1 MSILTQTKT
10 SISNLVD
17 DVFKELDRDS
27 WEDLGE
33 AEAQIQMDEFY
44 KRYHLVFELDEKYWR
59 FSAEEK
65 HGGVK
70 LSEDLL

>member
-10 SISNLVD
+10 SISNLID

-33 AEAQIQMDEFY
+33 AEAQIQMD
-44 KRYHLVFELDEKYWR
+44 
-59 FSAEEK
+59 
-65 HGGVK
+65 
-70 LSEDLL
+70 